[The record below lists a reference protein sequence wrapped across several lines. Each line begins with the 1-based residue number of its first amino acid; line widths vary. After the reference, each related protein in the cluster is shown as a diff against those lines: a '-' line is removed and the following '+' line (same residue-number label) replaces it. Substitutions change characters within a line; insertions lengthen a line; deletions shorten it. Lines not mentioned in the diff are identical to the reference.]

1 MNTPKDDYPEDRTVK
16 CRLCGCE
23 HDEPVNKH
31 GDCILCARAQYE

>member
-1 MNTPKDDYPEDRTVK
+1 MSK
-16 CRLCGCE
+16 CGLCGCE